1 MLFLLVESW
10 VRYGVVAL
18 AVLYLSFLFTNV
30 WVHLLITL
38 LVVAPLVSPGKLG
51 RLVENLG

>member
-1 MLFLLVESW
+1 M
-10 VRYGVVAL
+10 RYGIVAL

-38 LVVAPLVSPGKLG
+38 SVVAPLVSPGKLG
-51 RLVENLG
+51 RLVGNSG